1 MPAGSS
7 AQPRSSL
14 DLAQLESALHHY
26 AVNCVAPATRASYAT
41 AQRRYLSF
49 CTEVGVVEP
58 WPVVEAILCR
68 YVTFLG
74 QQGLK
79 HRSIK
84 AYLSGLRFAQIQLGL
99 GNPFAHEA
107 MLQLEYVLTG
117 IKRVQAH
124 QAPPLLKRLPITIE
138 IMRMLQ
144 SVWVKNE
151 ANAQTAML
159 WAAACTGFFG
169 FLRAGEFTIAS
180 RNAYDPQ
187 VHFSLADLS
196 IDSHSAPTMIS
207 LRIKQS
213 KTDPFRQGV
222 DVFLGATQADI
233 CPVKAMVDYI
243 AVRPQSPG
251 PLFITDIGTPLTRN
265 VLVNELHACSPAAT
279 RHSPISI

>member
-1 MPAGSS
+1 
-7 AQPRSSL
+7 
-14 DLAQLESALHHY
+14 
-26 AVNCVAPATRASYAT
+26 
-41 AQRRYLSF
+41 
-49 CTEVGVVEP
+49 
-58 WPVVEAILCR
+58 
-68 YVTFLG
+68 
-74 QQGLK
+74 
-79 HRSIK
+79 
-84 AYLSGLRFAQIQLGL
+84 
-99 GNPFAHEA
+99 

-117 IKRVQAH
+117 IKIVQAH

-144 SVWVKNE
+144 SVWVKSE

-180 RNAYDPQ
+180 GNASGNAYDPH
-187 VHFSLADLS
+187 VHLSLADLS

-207 LRIKQS
+207 LKIKQS

-243 AVRPQSPG
+243 AVRPPS
-251 PLFITDIGTPLTRN
+251 
-265 VLVNELHACSPAAT
+265 HY
-279 RHSPISI
+279 RHT

>member
-1 MPAGSS
+1 M
-7 AQPRSSL
+7 
-14 DLAQLESALHHY
+14 
-26 AVNCVAPATRASYAT
+26 APATRASYAT
-41 AQRRYLSF
+41 AQHRYLSF
-49 CTEVGVVEP
+49 CTEAGVVEP

-84 AYLSGLRFAQIQLGL
+84 AYLSGLIYNIRLGL

-107 MLQLEYVLTG
+107 MLHLEYVFTG

-124 QAPPLLKRLPITIE
+124 QAPPLLKRLAITIE
-138 IMRMLQ
+138 ITRMLQ
-144 SVWVKNE
+144 SVWVKRE
-151 ANAQTAML
+151 VNAQTVML
-159 WAAACTGFFG
+159 WAAACTGFFS
-169 FLRAGEFTIAS
+169 FLRVGEFTIAS
-180 RNAYDPQ
+180 GNAYDPLI
-187 VHFSLADLS
+187 HLSLADLS

-222 DVFLGATQADI
+222 DVFLGATQASI

-243 AVRPQSPG
+243 AVRPPSPG
-251 PLFITDIGTPLTRN
+251 P
-265 VLVNELHACSPAAT
+265 CSLQTSVHP
-279 RHSPISI
+279 SLKIC